1 MYRQNLLYMNHS
13 PEAASPFPD
22 CAYQYSS
29 SKILHKFTD
38 SIMSKSSLSDVSSKK
53 KGWFSQIS
61 MEAEI
66 IMPHKSCIPTRVLF
80 RLSTWKDDSPVP
92 KKFKVCIPKKATSQK
107 LYPSFIAQKND
118 TSHAFISEVPP
129 PIFAG
134 VQEMYC
140 EDVH

>member
-1 MYRQNLLYMNHS
+1 
-13 PEAASPFPD
+13 
-22 CAYQYSS
+22 
-29 SKILHKFTD
+29 
-38 SIMSKSSLSDVSSKK
+38 
-53 KGWFSQIS
+53 

-92 KKFKVCIPKKATSQK
+92 KKLKVCIPKKATSPQK

-118 TSHAFISEVPP
+118 TEVPP
-129 PIFAG
+129 PIFAR
-134 VQEMYC
+134 VQEKMYC